1 MAVCWKCAGHRFG
14 LSLRKSTQDAR
25 TPRCRFCRQD
35 TCLDPKEAYMLLSII
50 GELRVGTSPRP
61 VMATR
66 LIVPEERL
74 RAAGWNAEL
83 P

>member
-1 MAVCWKCAGHRFG
+1 MAVCWKCAGHCVG

-35 TCLDPKEAYMLLSII
+35 TCLDPKD
-50 GELRVGTSPRP
+50 GELRAGTSPCP

-66 LIVPEERL
+66 LIVPEEQL
-74 RAAGWNAEL
+74 RAAGWSGEL